1 MVVILVP
8 SGNRAGAGFD
18 MAADV
23 TGEFAP
29 MGPAARING
38 PVTARHGR
46 VEEMPGG
53 GDLCVHLC
61 PEVSV
66 FARVLT
72 AMTAASVTPTACIAS
87 SAVIAGAVLATT
99 QLHDTTVPKSCIAS
113 SLIGP
118 C

>member
-38 PVTARHGR
+38 PATARHGR
-46 VEEMPGG
+46 RGEMLGG
-53 GDLCVHLC
+53 GGPLRSLFR
-61 PEVSV
+61 EVSV
-66 FARVLT
+66 FARVPT